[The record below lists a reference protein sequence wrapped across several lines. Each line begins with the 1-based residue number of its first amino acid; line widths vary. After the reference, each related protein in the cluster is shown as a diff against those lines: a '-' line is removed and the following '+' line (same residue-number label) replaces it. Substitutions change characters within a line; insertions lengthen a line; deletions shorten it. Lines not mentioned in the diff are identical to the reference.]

1 MMNVVSHL
9 KKVLIS
15 FVVLALLGFS
25 LPVLGEQERT
35 TNKETLSGG
44 KASATISIDVTD
56 AYIEDV
62 LKLLSQQTGLS
73 FVPSEEILGKKL
85 TLYLDQ
91 VPADSAVKSILDAN
105 YLTIRTPSEKTPN
118 LYVVTLSGTPKI
130 ATITKIY
137 KLKYARVKQTA
148 GEMSSTFGVGGSL
161 ISQTL
166 SSTSG
171 AGGGSGGGAGGAPA
185 APGGGGGAGGGSG
198 ITGQATAGILPI
210 IRFLLTE
217 HGSVVPDVGSNSV
230 IITDIPERFPLI
242 DDIIAKIDVK
252 PIQIYLEA
260 EIIEVSL
267 ETLRRLGLEYG
278 STTGVLGQYTL
289 PVRTSFFP
297 YATGLLEGALKS
309 RSLGRISFA
318 DGNIV
323 FKMIATESDVKF
335 LARPRLVTIN
345 NEVTE
350 IRIVSDPV
358 ISVTSS
364 SQQSTGTISDTA
376 ERTTVGTILRVTPV
390 VNDNA
395 YITMVLEP
403 EVSKVVQSAKFS
415 SFLDPSRRIART
427 TIMVPNGGTA
437 MVAGLISSENTLA
450 GRRLPIFGD
459 IPLLGLPFKRTE
471 TQRTASE
478 IIVFIT
484 PHILD
489 ENDPQPLRPTIVQ
502 EREQLPLSPRE
513 KTFTDTANQKIIR
526 ERAITETIEN
536 VLR

>member
-1 MMNVVSHL
+1 MMNVVSYL
-9 KKVLIS
+9 KKKLIS
-15 FVVLALLGFS
+15 FVVLAVLGFS
-25 LPVLGEQERT
+25 LPVLGEQEPAK
-35 TNKETLSGG
+35 KETLIGG
-44 KASATISIDVTD
+44 KAPATISIDVTD
-56 AYIEDV
+56 AYLEDV

-73 FVPSEEILGKKL
+73 LVPSEEVLGKKL

-91 VPADSAVKSILDAN
+91 VPADAALKSIFDAN
-105 YLTIRTPSEKTPN
+105 YLTMRTPSEKTPS
-118 LYVVTLSGTPKI
+118 LYVVALSGTPKI
-130 ATITKIY
+130 ATMTKIY

-166 SSTSG
+166 SST
-171 AGGGSGGGAGGAPA
+171 AGGGGGGGGGPGGAPS
-185 APGGGGGAGGGSG
+185 APGGGGGGAGGGGG
-198 ITGQATAGILPI
+198 ITGQTAAGLLPI

-217 HGSVVPDVGSNSV
+217 HGSVVPDVTSNS
-230 IITDIPERFPLI
+230 IIVTDIPERFPLI

-260 EIIEVSL
+260 EIVEVSL

-278 STTGVLGQYTL
+278 GNTGTLGQYTL

-297 YATGLLEGALKS
+297 YASGLLDGATKS
-309 RSLGRISFA
+309 RTLGRISFA

-323 FKMIATESDVKF
+323 FKMLATESDVKF
-335 LARPRLVTIN
+335 LARPRVVTIN

-350 IRIVSDPV
+350 IRLVSEPI
-358 ISVTSS
+358 ISLTTT
-364 SQQSTGTISDTA
+364 SQQDTGSISQTA
-376 ERTTVGTILRVTPV
+376 ERTIVGTILRVTPV

-403 EVSKVVQSAKFS
+403 EVSKVVQSGIFPG
-415 SFLDPSRRIART
+415 FLDPTRRIART

-437 MVAGLISSENTLA
+437 MVAGLISSEDTLA
-450 GRRLPIFGD
+450 GRRLPILGD

-471 TQRTASE
+471 TQRKSTE

-484 PHILD
+484 PRILD

-502 EREQLPLSPRE
+502 EREQLPISPRE
-513 KTFTDTANQKIIR
+513 RTFMETGNQKIIR